1 MTFKTLSFVV
11 TAFLLSV
18 VLSLHRIG
26 EEQPSRSTT
35 FQQQKKMNVLFIA
48 IDDLRPELGCYG
60 NELAVSPNID
70 QLADE
75 GLLFERAYCQ
85 QAVCSPSR
93 TSLLTGLRPD
103 STHVYDLTTHFR
115 NTVPNVIT
123 LPQHFKNNGY
133 YTTWWGKIFHAA
145 LLDSISWTQQGKRLE
160 PEDNWRA
167 YVRQDSK
174 EKAARNK
181 GGGPAFEMADVP
193 DNAYPDGQ
201 IADNAIKALHQI
213 KDRPFF
219 LAVGFYKPH
228 LPFNAPKKYWDLYDP
243 ADFKLPDHRYPPENA
258 PVLAST
264 NFGELRAYYGI
275 PQKGD
280 LTEEQALQLIHG
292 YHACVSYTDAQIGRL
307 LQELKALGLDKNT
320 IVVLWGDHG
329 WKLADYGQWC
339 KHTNFEIDTRAPLIV
354 KVPGMKTKGR
364 KTKALVEFVDIYP
377 SLCELAGLPQPEHL
391 QGDSF
396 VPLLSEPDLSWKNV
410 AISQYPREKEEIM
423 GYSIRTD
430 RYRYTRWQRNSK
442 PKKVI
447 ALELYDLHKD
457 PQGFVNI
464 ANQSEYQKVIQ
475 QLDTLF
481 RQRK

>member
-1 MTFKTLSFVV
+1 MTFRILFIIITTLAFSAFFNTGSYWEKLRKN
-11 TAFLLSV
+11 TASQW
-18 VLSLHRIG
+18 
-26 EEQPSRSTT
+26 E
-35 FQQQKKMNVLFIA
+35 KMNVLFIA
-48 IDDLRPELGCYG
+48 VDDLRPELGSYG
-60 NELAVSPNID
+60 NGLVVSPNID
-70 QLADE
+70 QLAAD

-103 STHVYDLTTHFR
+103 STHVYDLNTHFR
-115 NTVPNVIT
+115 STVPNVVT

-145 LLDSISWTQQGKRLE
+145 LLDPVSWTEQGKRLE

-174 EKAARNK
+174 EKAAQNN
-181 GGGPAFEMADVP
+181 GGGPAFEIADVP

-201 IADNAIKALHQI
+201 ITDNAIKALNRI
-213 KDRPFF
+213 KDKPFF

-243 ADFKLPDHRYPPENA
+243 ADFKLPEHRYPPENA
-258 PVLAST
+258 PALAST
-264 NFGELRAYYGI
+264 NWGELRAYYGI
-275 PQKGD
+275 PAEEN

-292 YHACVSYTDAQIGRL
+292 YHACVSYADAQVGRL

-354 KVPGMKTKGR
+354 KVPGMKTKGQ

-391 QGDSF
+391 QGTSF
-396 VPLLSEPDLSWKNV
+396 VPLLSEPDLSWKKF
-410 AISQYPREKEEIM
+410 AISQYPREKEKIM

-430 RYRYTRWQRNSK
+430 RYRYTKWQDTSN
-442 PKKVI
+442 PNNVI
-447 ALELYDLHKD
+447 ATELYDLHKY
-457 PQGFVNI
+457 PRGNVNVV
-464 ANQSEYQKVIQ
+464 NQSEYRETIQ
-475 QLDTLF
+475 QLDTLLN
-481 RQRK
+481 

>member
-1 MTFKTLSFVV
+1 M
-11 TAFLLSV
+11 
-18 VLSLHRIG
+18 
-26 EEQPSRSTT
+26 E
-35 FQQQKKMNVLFIA
+35 
-48 IDDLRPELGCYG
+48 
-60 NELAVSPNID
+60 
-70 QLADE
+70 
-75 GLLFERAYCQ
+75 
-85 QAVCSPSR
+85 
-93 TSLLTGLRPD
+93 
-103 STHVYDLTTHFR
+103 
-115 NTVPNVIT
+115 
-123 LPQHFKNNGY
+123 
-133 YTTWWGKIFHAA
+133 
-145 LLDSISWTQQGKRLE
+145 
-160 PEDNWRA
+160 
-167 YVRQDSK
+167 
-174 EKAARNK
+174 
-181 GGGPAFEMADVP
+181 
-193 DNAYPDGQ
+193 
-201 IADNAIKALHQI
+201 
-213 KDRPFF
+213 
-219 LAVGFYKPH
+219 
-228 LPFNAPKKYWDLYDP
+228 
-243 ADFKLPDHRYPPENA
+243 
-258 PVLAST
+258 
-264 NFGELRAYYGI
+264 
-275 PQKGD
+275 
-280 LTEEQALQLIHG
+280 
-292 YHACVSYTDAQIGRL
+292 
-307 LQELKALGLDKNT
+307 ELKALGLDKNT

-430 RYRYTRWQRNSK
+430 RYRYTRWQKNSK